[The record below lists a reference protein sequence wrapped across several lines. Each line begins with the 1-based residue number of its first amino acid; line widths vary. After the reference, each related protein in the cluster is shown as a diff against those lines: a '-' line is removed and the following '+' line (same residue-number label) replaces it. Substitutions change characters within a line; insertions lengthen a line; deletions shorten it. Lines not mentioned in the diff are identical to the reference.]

1 VSGPTGLAASALAGL
16 TTSALAGPGDIVSA
30 DPGRGPAVP
39 VFVAGPGL
47 LHAVPEVTEIAPL
60 YPGCRPLVA
69 EAATVDAT
77 LHALDGA
84 PLAHLAAHGYHDRD
98 NVLFSRLDLAD
109 GPLMAYDIQRLS
121 VPPRQ
126 VVLSACDVGRTV
138 VRPGDEILGFTAAL
152 LHIGTPTVIS
162 SVSRVADDTALGVMT
177 AYHRALLAGARPAAA
192 LALAADPGGAGDEP
206 LTPFVCFG
214 AG

>member
-1 VSGPTGLAASALAGL
+1 ML
-16 TTSALAGPGDIVSA
+16 
-30 DPGRGPAVP
+30 
-39 VFVAGPGL
+39 VAGPGL
-47 LHAVPEVTEIAPL
+47 RHAVPEVTEIAAA
-60 YPGCRPLVA
+60 YPGCQPLVA
-69 EAATVDAT
+69 GAATVDAT
-77 LHALDGA
+77 LRALDGA
-84 PLAHLAAHGYHDRD
+84 SLAHLAAHGYHDRQ

-121 VPPRQ
+121 VAPRH

-138 VRPGDEILGFTAAL
+138 VRPGDEIMGFTAAL

-162 SVSRVADDTALGVMT
+162 SVSRVADDTALGIMT
-177 AYHRALLAGARPAAA
+177 AYHRALSAGARPAEA
-192 LALAADPGGAGDEP
+192 LAVAAVPGEAGGEP

>member
-1 VSGPTGLAASALAGL
+1 MFGMTTTERSGTLADIAAERAAIEAEIAGSTLLTVYAETVAAS
-16 TTSALAGPGDIVSA
+16 GDT
-30 DPGRGPAVP
+30 PA
-39 VFVAGPGL
+39 
-47 LHAVPEVTEIAPL
+47 H
-60 YPGCRPLVA
+60 RW
-69 EAATVDAT
+69 
-77 LHALDGA
+77 LDGGQWRS
-84 PLAHLAAHGYHDRD
+84 LSYRQVHDQVR
-98 NVLFSRLDLAD
+98 DLAD
-109 GPLMAYDIQRLS
+109 GPLMAYDVQRLS

-152 LHIGTPTVIS
+152 LHMGTPTVIS
-162 SVSRVADDTALGVMT
+162 SVCRVADDTALGVMT

-192 LALAADPGGAGDEP
+192 LALAADSGGADDEP